1 MKKVYFFVVLTAF
14 LFGTMEVALKLA
26 GSEMDSFQ
34 LTFLRFMI
42 GGLLLLPFAI
52 VEMRKNHVRLVLKD
66 FAYLLYVGILGIPL
80 SMLFFQLGVMHSN
93 AATASV
99 LISINPLFTML
110 FAHFMTDEKLK
121 KKNVDAIDQRE
132 RRMEKM
138 RLLLIHVVLL
148 SVLLVGGSIGAKP
161 VQAAEANPV
170 DIENAQIIH
179 KNDSYLAKVPKVQI
193 DKISYKAGTDDVGT
207 SDSDSM
213 QQDLLSDLPLSD
225 IQDVLQENTG
235 TENIYF
241 RELVKSLMLAD
252 ANTDKQELFRQ
263 ILRSAF
269 GDVEEGRQV
278 FVQILLLTAA
288 CAFLQNFINVFEN
301 SQISKTGFYLYFLL
315 LMGLLLRSYL
325 LIHGILEGVLD
336 QVISF
341 MEALLPAFCM
351 TMVFCSQ
358 QVAAVGFYQLSL
370 IVIYLIERVLL
381 YVVIPAI
388 HVYVVLQMLNCMT
401 AGKLISRMT
410 ALLKRGLIWVMRL
423 LLAGVTG
430 MNVIER
436 MIAPSVDNLKKMSV
450 TQTISM
456 IPGLGNT
463 AQAVGN
469 IFLAPRQ

>member
-1 MKKVYFFVVLTAF
+1 MGMDGMKNKCA
-14 LFGTMEVALKLA
+14 
-26 GSEMDSFQ
+26 
-34 LTFLRFMI
+34 
-42 GGLLLLPFAI
+42 
-52 VEMRKNHVRLVLKD
+52 
-66 FAYLLYVGILGIPL
+66 VGIYKI
-80 SMLFFQLGVMHSN
+80 
-93 AATASV
+93 
-99 LISINPLFTML
+99 
-110 FAHFMTDEKLK
+110 E

-179 KNDSYLAKVPKVQI
+179 KNDIYLAKVPKVQI
-193 DKISYKAGTDDVGT
+193 DKVSYKAGTDDVGT

-225 IQDVLQENTG
+225 IQDVLQENTD

-430 MNVIER
+430 HECDRADDRSVCGQSEKNVCDADHQHDTGTGKYSAGSWKYFFWLRGSNTKRNRNSGDDCVIVSGDWTTAKMLIFSVFYKMAGALAEPFSDKR
-436 MIAPSVDNLKKMSV
+436 ICGCIDCVGDGALLLFRALGTGILLCMITIAVVV
-450 TQTISM
+450 TAT
-456 IPGLGNT
+456 
-463 AQAVGN
+463 V
-469 IFLAPRQ
+469 